1 MLLDVLDID
10 DGSTDPARVNV
21 GVHMLR
27 TAIAATIPSGARPP
41 EYIRFIPPGWR
52 ENVVTSQVVEART
65 AIAERTGARLFV
77 EAPAPLTAPRN
88 PDPSSKSTSNVPSGQ
103 GHRGTARPYDH
114 SAGRNAGRSQ
124 SC

>member
-1 MLLDVLDID
+1 MWVALRGEKLLARAAWWSRLGAEAPMLLDVLDID
-10 DGSTDPARVNV
+10 DGSPDPARVNV

-52 ENVVTSQVVEART
+52 ENVVTSQVVEDRT

-77 EAPAPLTAPRN
+77 EAPAPLNGAQEPRSELQV
-88 PDPSSKSTSNVPSGQ
+88 DV
-103 GHRGTARPYDH
+103 
-114 SAGRNAGRSQ
+114 
-124 SC
+124 